1 MSGAGGRSL
10 SPMDSEEDEM
20 DVDDHEMEDQELQYS
35 DSALSE
41 EDDEDSMQDLPV
53 LSKPSAQQP
62 VRLCCD
68 QLLSGPGESRRAWF

>member
-10 SPMDSEEDEM
+10 SPMDSEEDDM

-62 VRLCCD
+62 VRLCYG